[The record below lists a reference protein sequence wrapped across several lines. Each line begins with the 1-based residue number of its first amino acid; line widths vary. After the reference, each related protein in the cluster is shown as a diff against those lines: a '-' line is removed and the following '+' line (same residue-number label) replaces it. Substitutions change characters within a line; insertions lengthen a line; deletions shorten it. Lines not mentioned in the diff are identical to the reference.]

1 MAAMDGRV
9 GAHPQPYPNLPASPT
24 LTNPDMILP
33 DYDFALSP
41 DDEDRPA
48 RSQSPLM
55 MWKNAHAASST
66 SDLQQLFAGTASSSS
81 LSQLSQ
87 DHHTFPAGPITPTT
101 PIIYGNGTMLS
112 DIGEVTEA
120 ESTPGRPSPGSIRR
134 RAAGGAGGS
143 NNNGPFGS
151 SASRSRSGSRT
162 PSPTPLP
169 HNLRH
174 PFHQHNNLQAAI
186 NSRDNLSDAPRRSSP
201 TMGADEGGP
210 QQHMT
215 VSSTSVNSNGVK
227 QRARQQQQTSRRD
240 SLESNST
247 ITTQDHAGLFAD
259 FDDTVSVGDS
269 VFQGDDEESV
279 AESYVEET
287 YVAREVPIMS
297 TAQSSSLL
305 AVPDFGGNGSSS
317 GGNTSDEG
325 DRRLSA
331 ATLSLRAE
339 KILANAKKRLTVRIT

>member
-1 MAAMDGRV
+1 MAAMDPRL

-41 DDEDRPA
+41 GLDDDVDRPA

-66 SDLQQLFAGTASSSS
+66 SDLQQLFAGSS
-81 LSQLSQ
+81 QE
-87 DHHTFPAGPITPTT
+87 HHAFPAGPITPTT

-120 ESTPGRPSPGSIRR
+120 ESTPGRPSPGSVRR
-134 RAAGGAGGS
+134 RTVGGAGGNS
-143 NNNGPFGS
+143 GPFGAS
-151 SASRSRSGSRT
+151 SGSPSGSRT

-174 PFHQHNNLQAAI
+174 PFHHNNLQNAL

-201 TMGADEGGP
+201 TMGVEETP
-210 QQHMT
+210 QHMAL
-215 VSSTSVNSNGVK
+215 NNNGVK
-227 QRARQQQQTSRRD
+227 QRARQQQTARRD

-259 FDDTVSVGDS
+259 FDDTVSVGES
-269 VFQGDDEESV
+269 AFQGDDEESV

-297 TAQSSSLL
+297 TASSSLL

-339 KILANAKKRLTVRIT
+339 KILANAKKRLTVCTAFTMTYTSVANELTNSL